1 MASGSASSEPR
12 DPRPETRDPRT
23 IEHHGA
29 PCAASI
35 LGHAAA
41 DLRSRY
47 DGRLA
52 VDDPARGCCLD
63 RPSLARPRPILVVVH
78 GVAGDGYILA
88 VLAAVE
94 LVNDK
99 LPFTPSRL
107 TPVPLGARIV
117 AGGLVGA
124 TLAAASQQSLA
135 VGALIGAAG
144 GLAGSYAGYHARRAL
159 VTKVGL
165 PDFAVALIEDAI
177 TIATSILIATR
188 V

>member
-1 MASGSASSEPR
+1 MLLLIFVLGMMAG
-12 DPRPETRDPRT
+12 
-23 IEHHGA
+23 
-29 PCAASI
+29 
-35 LGHAAA
+35 
-41 DLRSRY
+41 LRSMTPPAVVAWTAHRWPA
-47 DGRLA
+47 LA
-52 VDDPARGCCLD
+52 QS
-63 RPSLARPRPILVVVH
+63 SLSFMGWPVTA
-78 GVAGDGYILA
+78 YILA

>member
-1 MASGSASSEPR
+1 MLLIFVLGVMAG
-12 DPRPETRDPRT
+12 
-23 IEHHGA
+23 
-29 PCAASI
+29 
-35 LGHAAA
+35 
-41 DLRSRY
+41 LRSMTPPAVVAWTAHRWPA
-47 DGRLA
+47 LA
-52 VDDPARGCCLD
+52 QSSFSFMGWPVTA
-63 RPSLARPRPILVVVH
+63 
-78 GVAGDGYILA
+78 YILA
-88 VLAAVE
+88 AFAALE
-94 LVNDK
+94 LVTDK

-107 TPVPLGARIV
+107 TPVPLGARIF

-135 VGALIGAAG
+135 VGALVGAAG

-165 PDFAVALIEDAI
+165 PDLAVALIEDAI

>member
-1 MASGSASSEPR
+1 MLLLIFVLGVMAG
-12 DPRPETRDPRT
+12 
-23 IEHHGA
+23 
-29 PCAASI
+29 
-35 LGHAAA
+35 
-41 DLRSRY
+41 LRSMTPPAVVAWTAHRWSA
-47 DGRLA
+47 LA
-52 VDDPARGCCLD
+52 QS
-63 RPSLARPRPILVVVH
+63 SLSFMGWPVTA
-78 GVAGDGYILA
+78 YILA
-88 VLAAVE
+88 AFAAVE
-94 LVNDK
+94 LVTDK

-107 TPVPLGARIV
+107 TPVPLGARIF

-135 VGALIGAAG
+135 VGALVGAAG

-165 PDFAVALIEDAI
+165 PDLAVALIEDAI